1 NITFPDAYQRF
12 LEWAD
17 VLNFDI
23 GWLLSAGCFVQLD
36 FHGRLITS
44 TVGPMA
50 ALAVV
55 GLTHA
60 VGRHRNRSSPEAVQE
75 VRWKHLSGALW
86 ITFLVYS
93 SVSSSIFKMF
103 SCETLADG
111 KTYLRADY
119 SIECDSSK
127 HQIMRAYAAVMI
139 FVYPLGI
146 PLIYAALLFWGRDA
160 L

>member
-12 LEWAD
+12 LEGVNA
-17 VLNFDI
+17 LNFDI

-44 TVGPMA
+44 TVGPIA

-55 GLTHA
+55 GLTYA
-60 VGRHRNRSSPEAVQE
+60 VGWHRNRSSPEAVQK
-75 VRWKHLSGALW
+75 VRLKHISAALW
-86 ITFLVYS
+86 ITFLIYS
-93 SVSSSIFKMF
+93 SVSSSIFQTF

-127 HQIMRAYAAVMI
+127 HHAMRVYAAVMI

-146 PLIYAALLFWGRDA
+146 PLIYVALLFWGRDA